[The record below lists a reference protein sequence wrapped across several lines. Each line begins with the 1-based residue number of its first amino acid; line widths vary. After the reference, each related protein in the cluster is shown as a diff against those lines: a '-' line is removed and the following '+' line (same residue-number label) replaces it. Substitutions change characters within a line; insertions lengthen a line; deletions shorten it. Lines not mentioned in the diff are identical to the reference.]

1 MTTPALPAPLAGGST
16 AGSAVEGR
24 PESIRPASVPNGR
37 GGAITDE
44 LARVASKLR
53 AVATPTG
60 LVTAALFA
68 FLYARPAYLLV
79 RDWWTNPEA
88 GHGLLLAPLALWFA
102 YKSGVRADARPN
114 HAAGAALLVAGVGF
128 RWLADLAAELFV
140 MRGSMLLALAGLV
153 VWHYGVRQLVRWWL
167 PFALL
172 ALSIPLP
179 DVILNKIALPLQFLA
194 SKIGASLL
202 AWRQIPVLLTG
213 NVIRIPRHE
222 LFVAEAC
229 SGLRSLTAL
238 ISLGVLLGA
247 LVLRHPLSR
256 LFLLA
261 AVIPVAIV
269 LNGVRVFLTGFL
281 VFFIDPA
288 LGEGF
293 MHKTEG
299 MAVFIVAFAII
310 GALAFGVGAVEQR
323 VMKPERRDGD
333 GVSPSANRS
342 PDPESEND

>member
-1 MTTPALPAPLAGGST
+1 M
-16 AGSAVEGR
+16 R
-24 PESIRPASVPNGR
+24 F
-37 GGAITDE
+37 
-44 LARVASKLR
+44 
-53 AVATPTG
+53 
-60 LVTAALFA
+60 LF
-68 FLYARPAYLLV
+68 ARPAYLLV
-79 RDWWTNPEA
+79 RDWWSNPEA

-102 YKSGVRADARPN
+102 YKSGVRPDARPN
-114 HAAGAALLVAGVGF
+114 HAAGAALIVAGVGF

-140 MRGSMLLALAGLV
+140 MRGSMLIALAGLV

-167 PFALL
+167 PFALV

-179 DVILNKIALPLQFLA
+179 DVILNRVAFPLQLIA

-213 NVIRIPRHE
+213 NVIHIPRHE

-247 LVLRHPLSR
+247 IVLRHPLSR
-256 LFLLA
+256 LFLI
-261 AVIPVAIV
+261 AVVVPVAIL

-281 VFFIDPA
+281 VYFVDPA

-293 MHKTEG
+293 MHLTEG
-299 MAVFIVAFAII
+299 MLVFIVAFAIL
-310 GALAFGVGAVEQR
+310 GALAFGVGALE
-323 VMKPERRDGD
+323 ERL
-333 GVSPSANRS
+333 SPSINRRGRTRVQ
-342 PDPESEND
+342 DGMHHDLESGHA

>member
-1 MTTPALPAPLAGGST
+1 MTTPALPAPLAAGGN
-16 AGSAVEGR
+16 AAENL
-24 PESIRPASVPNGR
+24 PARPAGTSMRVDAAR
-37 GGAITDE
+37 VE
-44 LARVASKLR
+44 LARIAAMLR
-53 AVATPTG
+53 GVATPTG
-60 LVTAALFA
+60 LVTIALFA

-79 RDWWTNPEA
+79 RDWWVNPEA

-102 YKSGVRADARPN
+102 YKSGIRPDARPN
-114 HAAGAALLVAGVGF
+114 RAVGAALLIGGVGF
-128 RWLADLAAELFV
+128 RWLSDLAAELFV

-153 VWHYGVRQLVRWWL
+153 VWHYGVRQIIRWWL

-179 DVILNKIALPLQFLA
+179 DIILNKVALPLQFIA
-194 SKIGASLL
+194 SRIGASLL

-247 LVLRHPLSR
+247 IVLRHPLSR
-256 LFLLA
+256 LFLVA
-261 AVIPVAIV
+261 VVIPVAIV

-281 VFFIDPA
+281 VYFVDPA

-293 MHKTEG
+293 MHLTEG
-299 MAVFIVAFAII
+299 MLVFIVAFAIL
-310 GALAFGVGAVEQR
+310 GALAFGVGAVER
-323 VMKPERRDGD
+323 RLLPPTDRRDAAR
-333 GVSPSANRS
+333 VSDAIDSESLTESAHA
-342 PDPESEND
+342 

>member
-1 MTTPALPAPLAGGST
+1 MTTPALPAPLAGGS
-16 AGSAVEGR
+16 AAE
-24 PESIRPASVPNGR
+24 ERPARSQPQQAGR
-37 GGAITDE
+37 SMADE
-44 LARVASKLR
+44 LTKAVSMLR
-53 AVATPTG
+53 LVATPTG

-68 FLYARPAYLLV
+68 FLFARPAYLLV

-102 YKSGVRADARPN
+102 YKSGVRPDARPN
-114 HAAGAALLVAGVGF
+114 RAVGAALIVAAVGF

-167 PFALL
+167 PFALV

-179 DVILNKIALPLQFLA
+179 DVILNRIALPLQFIA

-202 AWRQIPVLLTG
+202 AWRQIPVMLTG
-213 NVIRIPRHE
+213 NVIRIPHHE

-247 LVLRHPLSR
+247 IVLRHPLSR
-256 LFLLA
+256 IFLIA

-281 VFFIDPA
+281 VYFVDPA

-293 MHKTEG
+293 MHVTEG
-299 MAVFIVAFAII
+299 MLVFIVAFAIL
-310 GALAFGVGAVEQR
+310 GAIAFGVGAIEQR
-323 VMKPERRDGD
+323 VLPPADRRDGTRVPD
-333 GVSPSANRS
+333 LMDRSSALE
-342 PDPESEND
+342 PEHA

>member
-1 MTTPALPAPLAGGST
+1 MTTPALPAPLAGGS
-16 AGSAVEGR
+16 AVED
-24 PESIRPASVPNGR
+24 RPARPRIQNAR
-37 GGAITDE
+37 PAAAE
-44 LARVASKLR
+44 LLQAVAKLR
-53 AVATPTG
+53 VVATPTG

-68 FLYARPAYLLV
+68 FLFARPAYLLV
-79 RDWWTNPEA
+79 RDWWSNPEA

-102 YKSGVRADARPN
+102 YKSGVRPDARPN
-114 HAAGAALLVAGVGF
+114 HAAGAALIVAGVGF

-140 MRGSMLLALAGLV
+140 MRGSMLIALAGLV

-167 PFALL
+167 PFALV

-179 DVILNKIALPLQFLA
+179 DVILNRVAFPLQLIA

-213 NVIRIPRHE
+213 NVIHIPRHE

-247 LVLRHPLSR
+247 IVLRHPLSR
-256 LFLLA
+256 LFLI
-261 AVIPVAIV
+261 AVVVPVAIL

-281 VFFIDPA
+281 VYFVDPA

-293 MHKTEG
+293 MHLTEG
-299 MAVFIVAFAII
+299 MLVFIVAFAIL
-310 GALAFGVGAVEQR
+310 GALAFGVGALE
-323 VMKPERRDGD
+323 ERL
-333 GVSPSANRS
+333 SPSINRRGRTRVQ
-342 PDPESEND
+342 DGMHHDLESGHA

>member
-1 MTTPALPAPLAGGST
+1 MTTPALSAPLAGG
-16 AGSAVEGR
+16 VE
-24 PESIRPASVPNGR
+24 EDRPARVGPRR
-37 GGAITDE
+37 GAAAADE

-53 AVATPTG
+53 VVATPTW

-102 YKSGVRADARPN
+102 YKSGVRPDARPN
-114 HAAGAALLVAGVGF
+114 HAAGAALIVAGVGF

-167 PFALL
+167 PFTLF

-179 DVILNKIALPLQFLA
+179 EIVLNKIALPLQFLA

-247 LVLRHPLSR
+247 IVLRHPLSR

-281 VFFIDPA
+281 VYFIDPA

-299 MAVFIVAFAII
+299 MAVFIVAFGII
-310 GALAFGVGAVEQR
+310 GALAFGVDAIEKR
-323 VMKPERRDGD
+323 FLPPAKRGD
-333 GVSPSANRS
+333 AGGVSDAVNTVPAPEPANG
-342 PDPESEND
+342 

>member
-1 MTTPALPAPLAGGST
+1 MTTPALSAPLA
-16 AGSAVEGR
+16 AREA
-24 PESIRPASVPNGR
+24 R
-37 GGAITDE
+37 GERRDVRAE
-44 LARVASKLR
+44 LARAGEQLR
-53 AVATPTG
+53 AAATPSG

-68 FLYARPAYLLV
+68 FLYARPAYLLA
-79 RDWWTNPEA
+79 RDWWVNPEA

-102 YKSGVRADARPN
+102 YKSGVRPDARPN
-114 HAAGAALLVAGVGF
+114 RVVGLALLFAGVGF

-167 PFALL
+167 PFALF

-179 DVILNKIALPLQFLA
+179 EILLNKVALPLQFLA

-213 NVIRIPRHE
+213 NVIRIPGHE

-247 LVLRHPLSR
+247 LLLRHPIGR
-256 LFLLA
+256 LVLLA

-299 MAVFIVAFAII
+299 MVVFVVAFAII
-310 GALAFGVGAVEQR
+310 GALAFGVGAVENR
-323 VMKPERRDGD
+323 FMAPLRRPAADDAGLPEIQH
-333 GVSPSANRS
+333 A
-342 PDPESEND
+342 

>member
-1 MTTPALPAPLAGGST
+1 MTTPALPAPLAGGG
-16 AGSAVEGR
+16 AAED
-24 PESIRPASVPNGR
+24 RPARVGR
-37 GGAITDE
+37 RAGHATSDG
-44 LARVASKLR
+44 LAQAASKLR

-68 FLYARPAYLLV
+68 VLYARPAYLLV
-79 RDWWTNPEA
+79 RDWWSNPEA

-102 YKSGVRADARPN
+102 YKSGVRPDARPN
-114 HAAGAALLVAGVGF
+114 HAAGAALIASGVGL
-128 RWLADLAAELFV
+128 RWLADLAAELFT

-179 DVILNKIALPLQFLA
+179 DVILNRIALPLQFLA

-247 LVLRHPLSR
+247 IVLRHPLSR
-256 LFLLA
+256 IFLLA

-281 VFFIDPA
+281 VYFIDPA

-299 MAVFIVAFAII
+299 MAVFIVAFGII
-310 GALAFGVGAVEQR
+310 GALAFGVDAIERRLLPPV
-323 VMKPERRDGD
+323 ERRDGG
-333 GVSPSANRS
+333 GVPDVVNGP
-342 PDPESEND
+342 PDPEPANV

>member
-1 MTTPALPAPLAGGST
+1 MTTPALPAPLTGGS
-16 AGSAVEGR
+16 AAEGR
-24 PESIRPASVPNGR
+24 TERVAERGTEQRVRGPRGRSV
-37 GGAITDE
+37 TDE
-44 LARVASKLR
+44 LGRAASKLR
-53 AVATPTG
+53 VVATPTG
-60 LVTAALFA
+60 FVTAVLFA
-68 FLYARPAYLLV
+68 VLYARPAYLLV

-102 YKSGVRADARPN
+102 YKSGVRPDARPN
-114 HAAGAALLVAGVGF
+114 RAAGAALLVAGVGF

-167 PFALL
+167 PFVLF

-179 DVILNKIALPLQFLA
+179 EILLNRIALPLQFLA

-213 NVIRIPRHE
+213 NVIRIPHHE

-247 LVLRHPLSR
+247 LVLRHPISR

-281 VFFIDPA
+281 VYFIDPA

-310 GALAFGVGAVEQR
+310 GALAFGVGALEQR
-323 VMKPERRDGD
+323 ALPAVERDRGERVP
-333 GVSPSANRS
+333 GL
-342 PDPESEND
+342 

>member
-1 MTTPALPAPLAGGST
+1 MTTPALSAPLAGNARGARRDARAEFAR
-16 AGSAVEGR
+16 AGEQ
-24 PESIRPASVPNGR
+24 
-37 GGAITDE
+37 
-44 LARVASKLR
+44 LR
-53 AVATPTG
+53 AAATPSG

-68 FLYARPAYLLV
+68 FLYARPAYLLAK
-79 RDWWTNPEA
+79 DWWVNPEA

-102 YKSGVRADARPN
+102 YKSGVRPDARPN
-114 HAAGAALLVAGVGF
+114 RAVGLALHLAGVGF

-167 PFALL
+167 PFALF

-179 DVILNKIALPLQFLA
+179 EIVLNKVALPLQFLA

-213 NVIRIPRHE
+213 NVIRIPGHE

-247 LVLRHPLSR
+247 LLLRHPIGR
-256 LFLLA
+256 MALLA

-281 VFFIDPA
+281 VYFIDPA

-299 MAVFIVAFAII
+299 MVVFVVAFAII
-310 GALAFGVGAVEQR
+310 GALAFGVGAVENR
-323 VMKPERRDGD
+323 LMPAGRPAANDAGLPEIQH
-333 GVSPSANRS
+333 A
-342 PDPESEND
+342 

>member
-1 MTTPALPAPLAGGST
+1 MTTPALPAPAPLATPANADATSRPV
-16 AGSAVEGR
+16 AVRRDPFR
-24 PESIRPASVPNGR
+24 P
-37 GGAITDE
+37 GADE
-44 LARVASKLR
+44 FVRAVAKLR

-68 FLYARPAYLLV
+68 FLYSRPAYLLA

-88 GHGLLLAPLALWFA
+88 GHGLLLAPIALWFA
-102 YKSGVRADARPN
+102 YKSGIRPDARPN
-114 HAAGAALLVAGVGF
+114 RAAGAALIVAGVGF

-167 PFALL
+167 PFALF
-172 ALSIPLP
+172 ALSIPVP
-179 DVILNKIALPLQFLA
+179 DVILNKVALPLQFLA
-194 SKIGASLL
+194 SRIGASLL

-213 NVIRIPRHE
+213 NVIRIPGHE

-238 ISLGVLLGA
+238 ISLGVLIGA
-247 LVLRHPLSR
+247 LLLRHPVSR
-256 LFLLA
+256 LLLLA
-261 AVIPVAIV
+261 VVVPVAIV

-299 MAVFIVAFAII
+299 MAVFIVAFGII
-310 GALAFGVGAVEQR
+310 GALAFGIGALEQR
-323 VMKPERRDGD
+323 VLPGGRPRAVVPDEEQ
-333 GVSPSANRS
+333 PSNPHNNA
-342 PDPESEND
+342 

>member
-1 MTTPALPAPLAGGST
+1 MTTPALPASLV
-16 AGSAVEGR
+16 AGSAVEQA
-24 PESIRPASVPNGR
+24 PERASR
-37 GGAITDE
+37 GQVLSNE
-44 LARVASKLR
+44 LARIAGRLR

-68 FLYARPAYLLV
+68 FLYARPAYLLG
-79 RDWWTNPEA
+79 RDWWSNPEA

-102 YKSGVRADARPN
+102 YTSGVRADARPDRV
-114 HAAGAALLVAGVGF
+114 AGAALIVAGVGF

-167 PFALL
+167 PFVLF
-172 ALSIPLP
+172 ALSIPIP
-179 DVILNKIALPLQFLA
+179 EIVLNKVALPLQFIA

-213 NVIRIPRHE
+213 NVIRIPQHT

-247 LVLRHPLSR
+247 IVLRHPLSR
-256 LFLLA
+256 FFLIA
-261 AVIPVAIV
+261 IVIPVAIV

-281 VFFIDPA
+281 VYFVDPA

-293 MHKTEG
+293 MHVTEG
-299 MAVFIVAFAII
+299 MLVFIVAFAIL
-310 GALAFGVGAVEQR
+310 GALAYGVGGI
-323 VMKPERRDGD
+323 ERRLMGPEVRSGPG
-333 GVSPSANRS
+333 GVRPPSEGSSA
-342 PDPESEND
+342 PVPAHG